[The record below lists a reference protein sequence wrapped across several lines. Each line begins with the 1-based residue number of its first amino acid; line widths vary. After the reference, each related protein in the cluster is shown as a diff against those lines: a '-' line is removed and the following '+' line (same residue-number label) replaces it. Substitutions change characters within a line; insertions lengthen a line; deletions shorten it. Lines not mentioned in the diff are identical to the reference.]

1 MSLVGLF
8 VSIQRRLFRL
18 IIFLGGEAALS
29 VGLLYLFGCLL
40 MSEARCGAHSLRVL
54 SRARTLPVR
63 MNPPTPP
70 LFSSSLTSSVSL
82 SGDAC
87 LFYVKRVMHNRPA
100 R

>member
-18 IIFLGGEAALS
+18 IILLGGAAALG

-40 MSEARCGAHSLRVL
+40 ISEARCGAHSLTCL

-63 MNPPTPP
+63 MNLPTPP
-70 LFSSSLTSSVSL
+70 HFFSSLTSSVSL

-87 LFYVKRVMHNRPA
+87 LFFM
-100 R
+100 